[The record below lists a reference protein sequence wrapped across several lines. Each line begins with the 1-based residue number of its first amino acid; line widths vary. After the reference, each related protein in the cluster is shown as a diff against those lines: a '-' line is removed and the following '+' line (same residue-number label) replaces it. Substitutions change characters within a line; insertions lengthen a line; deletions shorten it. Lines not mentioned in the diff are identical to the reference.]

1 MICKDNHEYPI
12 KIPRHLYILLK
23 RSVLCNCD
31 IHAEEHSLLE
41 SIATCPGKQ
50 SDMTI
55 YYTVNTAFMP
65 YLDTFKEDLE
75 LPSLEI
81 NQNWTT
87 QKQVLPISLQATYF
101 DSKLLNAPKTLK
113 GLVQQYKQ
121 KSKMLDKTWEDK
133 AKNEFFD
140 NIAIDI
146 FQFAAAI
153 ISMLTIV
160 AIIHLVCRHSK
171 LKALLT
177 GIASQPVNQA
187 EAAVTKQAKEICTA
201 QWYTI
206 AALTM
211 LTILFIVYI
220 CLSNQK
226 CAMFKR
232 RLYSNTVTIM
242 LFFSDVR
249 QYVPVKLC
257 KTAGSIHLFQING
270 QLDPNQIIL
279 EKNCLWDMIKI
290 DWKEVF
296 VTLNGTIVRMP
307 KTVKVPLRDKYRLR
321 TLMDKHSLLL
331 HIMLR
336 QGTSW
341 YALDKTDSETLLPP
355 PLQESEC

>member
-1 MICKDNHEYPI
+1 M
-12 KIPRHLYILLK
+12 
-23 RSVLCNCD
+23 
-31 IHAEEHSLLE
+31 
-41 SIATCPGKQ
+41 
-50 SDMTI
+50 
-55 YYTVNTAFMP
+55 
-65 YLDTFKEDLE
+65 LDE
-75 LPSLEI
+75 
-81 NQNWTT
+81 T
-87 QKQVLPISLQATYF
+87 QK
-101 DSKLLNAPKTLK
+101 DKPK
-113 GLVQQYKQ
+113 
-121 KSKMLDKTWEDK
+121 DD
-133 AKNEFFD
+133 FFD

-146 FQFAAAI
+146 FLFAAAI

-160 AIIHLVCRHSK
+160 AIIHLMCRHSK

-177 GIASQPVNQA
+177 GIAFQPVKQA
-187 EAAVTKQAKEICTA
+187 EAVVTKQTKEFCTA
-201 QWYTI
+201 QWYAI
-206 AALTM
+206 AALTV
-211 LTILFIVYI
+211 LTILLIVYI

-242 LFFSDVR
+242 LFFSDIK

-257 KTAGSIHLFQING
+257 KTAGSIHLFQIYG

-296 VTLNGTIVRMP
+296 VTLNGTVVRMP
-307 KTVKVPLRDKYRLR
+307 KTIKIPLRDKYRLR

-331 HIMLR
+331 HVMLR

-341 YALDKTDSETLLPP
+341 YALDKMDSETLLPL